1 MGTQTLLTPSLI
13 AKEGLRVLKNNL
25 VAGQL
30 VHREYKN
37 EFVKAGATVT
47 IRKPNKF
54 VASDGA
60 TRVDQD
66 IAEPSTSIT
75 IDKRK
80 HVSWHFSSQ
89 DLTLTIEEYSKRY
102 IQPAI
107 GVLADQMDLD
117 TLLLVKDVYN
127 QVGSPGVTPNA
138 FSILGDAATKLDL
151 EAAPKM
157 DRATV
162 LGPAANW
169 AMANA
174 LSALNNGQ
182 MVTDTIRKGKLG
194 HLAGSDVYA
203 SQNIPSW
210 TYGPRG
216 GAPQVDGALQTGTTL
231 NTEAW
236 TAAAAARVA
245 VGDVFTIANVFAVN
259 PVNKASTGQQRQFVV
274 AATSTLASDGA
285 GDLALTI
292 SPPITT
298 SGAYQT
304 VNAGPANDALITFVG
319 TASTTYPHNVMF
331 HRDAF
336 ALVTVPLELPRGASF
351 KARASHDGVSV
362 RVINDYDID
371 NDEDIIR
378 LDVMYGVKTLY
389 PELACRIIG

>member
-1 MGTQTLLTPSLI
+1 MGIQTLLTPSVI

-37 EFVKAGATVT
+37 EFVKVGASVT
-47 IRKPNKF
+47 IRKPVKF

-66 IAEPSTSIT
+66 VTETSTSIT

-127 QVGSPGVTPNA
+127 QVGTPGTTPNA

-169 AMANA
+169 AMA
-174 LSALNNGQ
+174 
-182 MVTDTIRKGKLG
+182 M
-194 HLAGSDVYA
+194 
-203 SQNIPSW
+203 
-210 TYGPRG
+210 
-216 GAPQVDGALQTGTTL
+216 
-231 NTEAW
+231 
-236 TAAAAARVA
+236 AAFKPA
-245 VGDVFTIANVFAVN
+245 
-259 PVNKASTGQQRQFVV
+259 
-274 AATSTLASDGA
+274 
-285 GDLALTI
+285 
-292 SPPITT
+292 
-298 SGAYQT
+298 SGARKWFF
-304 VNAGPANDALITFVG
+304 G
-319 TASTTYPHNVMF
+319 
-331 HRDAF
+331 
-336 ALVTVPLELPRGASF
+336 
-351 KARASHDGVSV
+351 
-362 RVINDYDID
+362 
-371 NDEDIIR
+371 
-378 LDVMYGVKTLY
+378 
-389 PELACRIIG
+389 RIS